1 MVQWLGLCA
10 LTDKSAGLIPEKGI
24 KISQAVWYSQKIGK
38 EVEYQ
43 WLLTLQKRYN
53 LTSWE
58 RPKTMKDVVFQK
70 QQQQKL
76 LNLTTKLLEVQDTEE
91 YAEYTTDTPSATQ
104 KL

>member
-1 MVQWLGLCA
+1 
-10 LTDKSAGLIPEKGI
+10 
-24 KISQAVWYSQKIGK
+24 
-38 EVEYQ
+38 
-43 WLLTLQKRYN
+43 
-53 LTSWE
+53 
-58 RPKTMKDVVFQK
+58 MKDVVFQK